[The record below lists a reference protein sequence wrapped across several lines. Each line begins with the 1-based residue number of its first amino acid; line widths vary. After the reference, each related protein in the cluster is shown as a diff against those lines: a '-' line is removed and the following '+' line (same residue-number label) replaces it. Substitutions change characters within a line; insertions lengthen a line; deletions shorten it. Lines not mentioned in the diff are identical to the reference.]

1 MRAAGTLEQA
11 GGPEGVDLLA
21 GAVPNVA
28 NLRQYA
34 QIVRDTALLR
44 RLLNTT
50 YEIQSSVLDQ
60 REPARELVER
70 SVAVL
75 RDAGIP
81 ATGLVS
87 TAREDAVARRI
98 VEIAVEE
105 RCAGIV
111 LGSFRLRGL
120 HRLTGRGVRE
130 RVLRTSHLP
139 VVVAP
144 PALKCSRR
152 TLSAALS
159 HSARS

>member
-1 MRAAGTLEQA
+1 MTPNHL
-11 GGPEGVDLLA
+11 LLA
-21 GAVPNVA
+21 IDQSEAGEAAIDFTIGHAALSDAAV
-28 NLRQYA
+28 
-34 QIVRDTALLR
+34 T
-44 RLLNTT
+44 
-50 YEIQSSVLDQ
+50 VLHI
-60 REPARELVER
+60 RELSPMMRVPPLESATMARELVER

-87 TAREDAVARRI
+87 SAREDAVARRI

>member
-1 MRAAGTLEQA
+1 MSANRL
-11 GGPEGVDLLA
+11 LLA
-21 GAVPNVA
+21 IDQTEAGEAAIDFTIGHATITGAGVTVLHIRELAPMHRVPPLESA
-28 NLRQYA
+28 GM
-34 QIVRDTALLR
+34 
-44 RLLNTT
+44 
-50 YEIQSSVLDQ
+50 
-60 REPARELVER
+60 ARELVER

-75 RDAGIP
+75 REAGVP
-81 ATGLVS
+81 TSGLIS

-98 VEIAVEE
+98 VDVAAEE

-130 RVLRTSHLP
+130 RVLRISHLP

-159 HSARS
+159 HAGRS